1 MKKAI
6 KKIALLLAAITVAG
20 SFAGCGAQ
28 QQEEEKKD
36 YSGMSFIVGAYRD
49 LRTDPYNNSY
59 SIGAD
64 KFMEDY
70 PGSSVE
76 FVIHKNNE
84 DLVAAIAS
92 NDVWDVQMSIMSPKP
107 SVFKQ
112 DLFEPLDDYVDIDNP
127 IYTKE
132 LIEASDIYDGK
143 IYGISNVM
151 MSDVLYCTYNE
162 NMYNDYGIKTPIEYY
177 NEGAWNWDNFI
188 NMVDD
193 LKKNQL
199 TTVIQ
204 WTRPFLNMRY
214 GLKLD
219 SDYKASSL
227 YDSQDQRDW
236 LNFVR
241 TLVYEKGIVNSKGQA
256 FTPAKRESAF
266 VLQIIPHMIVA
277 AEGSS
282 PVDTMRYIPW
292 VSKDGSKDSTNIV
305 DYNFCVPK
313 GAKSI
318 DGSVELSNYMI
329 EACTE
334 DRTEM
339 YKNAMTDEDF
349 KIFQDSLT
357 YFYTTTWIDGYA
369 YDQGELIT
377 EFSQG
382 KAVSQH
388 IAEVKDQ
395 LQAACDAHNKLV
407 DEKASGVTS
416 SDEEATDADATETPA
431 AQ

>member
-6 KKIALLLAAITVAG
+6 KKIALLLAAASIAG
-20 SFAGCGAQ
+20 SFAGCGSAEQ
-28 QQEEEKKD
+28 KEEKKD

-49 LRTDPYNNSY
+49 LSTDPYNNSY
-59 SIGAD
+59 SIGAE
-64 KFMEDY
+64 KFKQDY
-70 PGSSVE
+70 PGSDVQ

-107 SVFKQ
+107 SIFKQ
-112 DLFEPLDDYVDIDNP
+112 DLFEPLDEYVDINNP

-132 LIEASDIYDGK
+132 LIEKSDILNGK
-143 IYGISNVM
+143 TYGITNIM

-162 NMYNDYGIKTPIEYY
+162 NMFNDYGIKMPIDYY

-188 NMVDD
+188 KMVDD

-214 GLKLD
+214 GLRLD
-219 SDYKASSL
+219 ENYKASSV
-227 YDSQDQRDW
+227 YDSQEQRDW

-241 TLVYEKGIVNSKGQA
+241 TLVYDKGIVNSKGQA

-277 AEGSS
+277 ANGSS
-282 PVDTMRYIPW
+282 PVDTMRYIPLP
-292 VSKDGSKDSTNIV
+292 SKDGSKDETNIV
-305 DYNFCVPK
+305 DYSFCVPK
-313 GAKSI
+313 GAKSV
-318 DGSVELSNYMI
+318 DGSVELANYMI

-339 YKNAMTDEDF
+339 YKNAMTEEDF

-357 YFYTTTWIDGYA
+357 DFYTTTWIDGYGYSEA
-369 YDQGELIT
+369 DLIN

-388 IAEVKDQ
+388 IAENKDR
-395 LQAACDAHNKLV
+395 LNKACEDHNKLV
-407 DEKASGVTS
+407 DEKANGTV
-416 SDEEATDADATETPA
+416 AATEAPA

>member
-1 MKKAI
+1 MKKSI
-6 KKIALLLAAITVAG
+6 RKIALLLAAAAIAG
-20 SFAGCGAQ
+20 SFAGCGP
-28 QQEEEKKD
+28 QEQEKEKKD

-64 KFMEDY
+64 KFMQDY
-70 PGSSVE
+70 QGSSVE
-76 FVIHKNNE
+76 FTIHKNNE
-84 DLVAAIAS
+84 DLVAAIAA
-92 NDVWDVQMSIMSPKP
+92 NDVWDVQMAIMSPRT
-107 SVFKQ
+107 SQFKQ
-112 DLFEPLDDYVDIDNP
+112 DLFEPLNDYVDVDNP

-132 LIEASDIYDGK
+132 LMQRSDYLNGK
-143 IYGISNVM
+143 LYGVTNIM

-162 NMYNDYGIKTPIEYY
+162 NMYNDYGIKTPIEYW

-188 NMVDD
+188 KMVDD

-214 GLKLD
+214 GLRLD
-219 SDYKASSL
+219 ENFKATSL
-227 YDSQDQRDW
+227 YDSQEQRDW

-241 TLVYEKGIVNSKGQA
+241 TLVYDKGIVNSKGQA
-256 FTPAKRESAF
+256 FSPAKRESAF

-277 AEGSS
+277 ANNST
-282 PVDTMRYIPW
+282 PVDTMRYIPL
-292 VSKDGSKDSTNIV
+292 VSKDGSKDETNIV

-318 DGSVELSNYMI
+318 DGSVELANYMI
-329 EACTE
+329 EACTA

-339 YKNAMTDEDF
+339 YKNAMTEEDF

-357 YFYTTTWIDGYA
+357 EFYTTGWIDGYG
-369 YDQGELIT
+369 YSEVDLIN

-388 IAEVKDQ
+388 IAENKDR
-395 LQAACDAHNKLV
+395 LNKACEDHNKLV
-407 DEKASGVTS
+407 EEKATGTA
-416 SDEEATDADATETPA
+416 ATQAPA
-431 AQ
+431 AN